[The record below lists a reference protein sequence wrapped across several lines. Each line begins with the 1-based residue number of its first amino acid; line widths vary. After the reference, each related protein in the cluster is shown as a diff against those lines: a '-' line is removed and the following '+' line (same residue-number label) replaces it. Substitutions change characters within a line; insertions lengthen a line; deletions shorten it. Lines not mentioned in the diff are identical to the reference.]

1 MGDSQFLRKART
13 GSIFAGEMRREFSV
27 KWLGLKPNVFATTDL
42 NSISTWIQKEQNL
55 FVKPPNASANVST
68 TFLLMEPTTLN
79 VYVSIPI
86 KNTTEIQRNARMLNV
101 KVVMALEVL
110 GLAHVG
116 QNSLTMWL

>member
-1 MGDSQFLRKART
+1 
-13 GSIFAGEMRREFSV
+13 
-27 KWLGLKPNVFATTDL
+27 
-42 NSISTWIQKEQNL
+42 
-55 FVKPPNASANVST
+55 
-68 TFLLMEPTTLN
+68 MEPTTLN

-116 QNSLTMWL
+116 QNSLTM